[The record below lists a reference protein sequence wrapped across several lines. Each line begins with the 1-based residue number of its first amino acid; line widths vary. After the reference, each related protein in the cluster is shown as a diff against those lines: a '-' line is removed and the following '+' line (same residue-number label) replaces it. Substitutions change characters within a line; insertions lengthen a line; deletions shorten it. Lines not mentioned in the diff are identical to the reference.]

1 MRAQRELADVVVG
14 QASAEAAAARAETAV
29 ALQRLQALEQRMEAF
44 RTLDARSLAELD
56 ALRAEVARLAAARAK
71 EHRAFAHDLAAA
83 QAAGE
88 QFVAA
93 QAALG
98 QEASLLR
105 KQVRPSSYPLL
116 AAKGCFSGCG

>member
-105 KQVRPSSYPLL
+105 KQVRPSSHPLL
-116 AAKGCFSGCG
+116 TATGYFSGCG

>member
-105 KQVRPSSYPLL
+105 KQVRPSSHPLH
-116 AAKGCFSGCG
+116 AATGYFSGCG